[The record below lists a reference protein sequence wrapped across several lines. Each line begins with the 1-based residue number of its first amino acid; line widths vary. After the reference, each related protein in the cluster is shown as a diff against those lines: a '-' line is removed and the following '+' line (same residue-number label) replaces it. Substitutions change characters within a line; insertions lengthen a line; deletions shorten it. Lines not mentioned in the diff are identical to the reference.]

1 MRPVTGFGCN
11 KKGAPVRTDLP
22 LHDMTGGNYW
32 MPDAV
37 QYLDIQGRLLLG
49 GGLTAVQ
56 IAALNDGKTRAMKQ
70 LSEAASLIVNGDTIK
85 IINHTGHKLISGYP

>member
-11 KKGAPVRTDLP
+11 KKGAPSRTDLP

-32 MPDAV
+32 MPDAIL
-37 QYLDIQGRLLLG
+37 YLDGKAKLRLG

-56 IAALNDGKTRAMKQ
+56 IDALQAGKLQEMQQLDLAAMLTVQGNTLR
-70 LSEAASLIVNGDTIK
+70 IV
-85 IINHTGHKLISGYP
+85 NHTGHKLITG